1 MANGRSP
8 RELIRGMTRV
18 GTFGPEIRAA
28 ELRGPALLGPTASAP
43 VAIGAL
49 AVGAVAIGALAI
61 RRLAVGRADVK
72 TLRIEDLEVGRLRV
86 ERLDVAGGEAPGGG
100 MPVPPSKLAHVDLVV
115 SSIER
120 SLPFYLGL
128 LGPLGWEMHGEVE
141 GEHGQTIHYLGI
153 KEPNGM
159 SDLGLREAI
168 SDAHP
173 VPYDRRAVGIEHV
186 CFDAPS
192 REVVDE
198 RARWA
203 REGGAEIISGPRE
216 YDYTPGYYAVFI
228 ADPDGIK
235 LELVHRP
242 DFWED
247 ARG

>member
-1 MANGRSP
+1 MAKRKRSGDLLRRFTKVETSGP
-8 RELIRGMTRV
+8 R
-18 GTFGPEIRAA
+18 IRAA
-28 ELRGPALLGPTASAP
+28 ELRGPALLGPAVSGP
-43 VAIGAL
+43 VAMGAL
-49 AVGAVAIGALAI
+49 ALGAGAIGALAI
-61 RRLAVGRADVK
+61 GRLKVGRADFQQ
-72 TLRIEDLEVGRLRV
+72 LRIEDLEVGRLRV
-86 ERLDVAGGEAPGGG
+86 EQLDVAGATGGG
-100 MPVPPSKLAHVDLVV
+100 LKVPPSKLAHVDLVV

-120 SLPFYLGL
+120 SLPFYLDL
-128 LGPLGWEMHGEVE
+128 LGPLGWELHGEVE

-153 KEPNGM
+153 KEPRGM

-192 REVVDE
+192 REIVDE

-203 REGGAEIISGPRE
+203 RERGAEIISEPRE
-216 YDYTPGYYAVFI
+216 HDYTPGYYAAFI